1 MAAKMQLKKGDIV
14 ELKPEAQNPVLA
26 YLAGLADSGR
36 RSQLVAL
43 RAAIAVSTDRSTEEV
58 TNEEAYAWPWNKLTA
73 AHVSA
78 IRAELKMAHSGAY
91 GQKALAAIKG
101 VLKSCWRLGLM
112 DRESFA
118 RATDV
123 ARIKADDGELKGRH
137 LDDGEVGALM
147 GICQAD
153 ESAAGVRDGAILAL
167 AFLLGPRI
175 SEIAGLELGDYE
187 PESTRWGDD
196 SGSVIIRKGK
206 GGKTRSLPISNGPRD
221 ALSDWLHVRGSDPGP
236 LFCPILYGEIRAGD
250 PISARSLRAMMERRR
265 KKAGVKKFSP
275 HDCRR
280 TACSNLLDQGVDTL
294 IVQKILGHSSPATTA
309 KYDLRP
315 ERRKAEA
322 VRRIHIPY
330 KRRFTEEG
338 EA

>member
-14 ELKPEAQNPVLA
+14 ELKAEAQNPVLA

-43 RAAIAVSTDRSTEEV
+43 RAAIAVSTDRTTKDV
-58 TNEEAYAWPWNKLTA
+58 TNEEAYAWPWQTLTA
-73 AHVSA
+73 AHVQA
-78 IRAELKMAHSGAY
+78 IRAELKMVHSGAY

-101 VLKSCWRLGLM
+101 VLKACWRLGMM
-112 DRESFA
+112 DRESYA
-118 RATDV
+118 RAVDI
-123 ARIKADDGELKGRH
+123 ARIKVDDNELKGRH

-153 ESAAGVRDGAILAL
+153 ETNSGVRDGAILAL

-175 SEIAGLELGDYE
+175 SEIAGLQIEDYD
-187 PESTRWGDD
+187 PNDNRWGDG
-196 SGSVIIRKGK
+196 SGSVIIKNGK

-221 ALSDWLHVRGSDPGP
+221 ALEDWLHVRGSAPGP
-236 LFCPILYGEIRAGD
+236 LFCPILYGEIRDGD

-265 KKAGVKKFSP
+265 KAASVKEFSP

-294 IVQKILGHSSPATTA
+294 IVQKIMGHSSPATTA

-330 KRRFTEEG
+330 RRRFAEE
-338 EA
+338 A

>member
-1 MAAKMQLKKGDIV
+1 MAAKMQLKRGDIV
-14 ELKPEAQNPVLA
+14 ELEASAQNPVAA
-26 YLAGLADSGR
+26 YLSGLADSGR

-58 TNEEAYAWPWNKLTA
+58 TDDEAFSWPWHTLTA

-101 VLKSCWRLGLM
+101 VLKSCWRLGMM
-112 DRESFA
+112 DRESYA

-123 ARIKADDGELKGRH
+123 ARIKADNGELKGRH
-137 LDDGEVGALM
+137 LDNSEVGALM

-153 ESAAGVRDGAILAL
+153 ETDAGVRDGAILAL

-175 SEIAGLELGDYE
+175 SEIAGLHLGDYD
-187 PESTRWGDD
+187 PTDNRWGDG
-196 SGSVIIRKGK
+196 SGSVIIQNGK

-221 ALSDWLHVRGSDPGP
+221 AMLDWIHVRGSAPGP

-265 KKAGVKKFSP
+265 KAASVKEFSP

-294 IVQKILGHSSPATTA
+294 IVQKIMGHSSPATTA

-330 KRRFTEEG
+330 KRRFMEDG
-338 EA
+338 GA